1 MSDKVVLVEENN
13 GILELTINRPKAL
26 NALNAE
32 VLSELAEVLNP
43 LVDKRP
49 IAYSGLLLKG
59 AGEKAFVA
67 GADIKAMN
75 EMSPSQGEEFARL
88 GQRVTRLFEE
98 LPFPV
103 VAAVNGF
110 ALGGG
115 CELAMSADFIY
126 ATHSAVFGQPEVNL
140 GLIPG
145 FGGTQRLFRYIGLS
159 RAKEMIYTGKNMKA
173 EEALRVGLV
182 NKLFDSNE
190 DLLAAARKTLSLIAS
205 KSRVTIEQCKTV
217 INRTEAMD
225 IERGLDVEAK
235 GFYKVFETED
245 KKEGVN
251 AFIEK
256 RAAVFKHC

>member
-49 IAYSGLLLKG
+49 SLFWTFTKRCWG
-59 AGEKAFVA
+59 KAFVA

-103 VAAVNGF
+103 IAAVNGF

-115 CELAMSADFIY
+115 CEIAMSADFIY
-126 ATHSAVFGQPEVNL
+126 ATNSVVFGQPEVNL

-190 DLLAAARKTLSLIAS
+190 DLLAAARKTLSVIAS

-245 KKEGVN
+245 KKEGVG